1 MVTGKTILVST
12 DLRLESMIAL
22 RYALTLA
29 KQASRGIQTWLVGK
43 LHELSN
49 ALPVWSPAFVI
60 DREQRLC

>member
-1 MVTGKTILVST
+1 MEDKTEINRWSPAEIKTILVPT

-43 LHELSN
+43 L
-49 ALPVWSPAFVI
+49 P
-60 DREQRLC
+60 